1 MSLRDPRTQK
11 IVIASLA
18 GVAVLWTFF
27 VADMLPFG
35 YQRRAKEVTRLRGE
49 YESVAAELEK
59 ARRTVA
65 SLPQLERE
73 HAELQRRW
81 IEAQQLL
88 PTDKEMARL
97 LMQITQAGE
106 ETGVDFELFKPGAPR
121 PQEFFNE
128 NPVEVQVACGYH
140 QLGVFLSR
148 LSNLS
153 RLVNVSQIHIKGHD
167 AKKRETLKTMGR
179 EDETVTANFLAT
191 AYSLRD
197 VAAEPEPAAGTAK
210 GGRALKAGKAG
221 GEDAAPQQP
230 RKGRPTKAVGPA
242 KEAAAAASAKG
253 K

>member
-1 MSLRDPRTQK
+1 MSLRDPRTPR
-11 IVIASLA
+11 IVISAA
-18 GVAVLWTFF
+18 VGVAVVWGFF
-27 VADMLPFG
+27 VADFLPFG
-35 YQRRAKEVTRLRGE
+35 YQRRAKEIGRLRTD

-81 IEAQQLL
+81 TEAQQLL

-106 ETGVDFELFKPGAPR
+106 ETGVEFELFKPGAPR

-148 LSNLS
+148 VANLS
-153 RLVNVSQIHIKGHD
+153 RLVNVSQLNLKGHD
-167 AKKRETLKTMGR
+167 AKKREKLKTSGR
-179 EDETVTANFLAT
+179 EDETITANFLAT

-197 VAAEPEPAAGTAK
+197 VSQDPAAVAPAEK
-210 GGRALKAGKAG
+210 SGRDLKAPAKASPG
-221 GEDAAPQQP
+221 AA
-230 RKGRPTKAVGPA
+230 RKGRATKGVGPA
-242 KEAAAAASAKG
+242 KQAAASAGG
-253 K
+253 KHP